1 MRTTTRN
8 NQTLP
13 DIALQECGNIEAAF
27 DIARLNGLSLTDEL
41 KTGQTL
47 DIACTTACT
56 ESVVGELA
64 ADGVKPATAP
74 SAEEV
79 EAAPYGG
86 IGYMG
91 IEIDFVVK

>member
-13 DIALQECGNIEAAF
+13 DIAVQECGNIEAAF

-56 ESVVGELA
+56 ESVVGKLA
-64 ADGVKPATAP
+64 ADGVKPRHRAFRRVSRPHPTAA
-74 SAEEV
+74 SDTWAL
-79 EAAPYGG
+79 
-86 IGYMG
+86 
-91 IEIDFVVK
+91 K

>member
-13 DIALQECGNIEAAF
+13 DIAVQECGNIEAAF

-64 ADGVKPATAP
+64 ADGVKPATALRP
-74 SAEEV
+74 RRSRQRPTVASDTWV
-79 EAAPYGG
+79 S
-86 IGYMG
+86 
-91 IEIDFVVK
+91 K

>member
-1 MRTTTRN
+1 MRTTARN
-8 NQTLP
+8 NQSLP
-13 DIALQECGNIEAAF
+13 DIALQECGTIEAAF
-27 DIARLNGLSLTDEL
+27 DIARHNGLSLTDEL
-41 KTGQTL
+41 IAGQTL

-74 SAEEV
+74 SSGEV

-91 IEIDFVVK
+91 IETDFVVK

>member
-47 DIACTTACT
+47 D
-56 ESVVGELA
+56 
-64 ADGVKPATAP
+64 GVKPATAP
-74 SAEEV
+74 SAGEV

>member
-13 DIALQECGNIEAAF
+13 DIAVQECGNIEAAF

-47 DIACTTACT
+47 DIACT
-56 ESVVGELA
+56 ESVVGKLA